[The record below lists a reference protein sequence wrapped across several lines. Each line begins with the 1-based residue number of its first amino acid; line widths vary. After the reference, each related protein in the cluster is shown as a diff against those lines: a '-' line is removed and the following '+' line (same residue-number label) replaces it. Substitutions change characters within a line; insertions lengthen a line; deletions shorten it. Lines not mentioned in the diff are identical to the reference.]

1 MPQAEQAT
9 MAERVPAPRFA
20 TAAPQSLLHATARKV
35 PGSRPLGYDGCNVQE
50 KLCGAPLGAQRYGRG
65 HGQLPL
71 LTMIG
76 VRHSIVCGRVS
87 LRKVAVEWVTWFT
100 IFFQRAPSEEELIT
114 HAWPA
119 PTIRRLGV
127 LDRKLRGAKFSANY
141 TASGG

>member
-1 MPQAEQAT
+1 MWCASGC
-9 MAERVPAPRFA
+9 
-20 TAAPQSLLHATARKV
+20 AALR
-35 PGSRPLGYDGCNVQE
+35 SRS
-50 KLCGAPLGAQRYGRG
+50 R
-65 HGQLPL
+65 QLPL

-141 TASGG
+141 TASGGLYGLHLGNDGTTHGDSEVGRDAHVMQARRCASE